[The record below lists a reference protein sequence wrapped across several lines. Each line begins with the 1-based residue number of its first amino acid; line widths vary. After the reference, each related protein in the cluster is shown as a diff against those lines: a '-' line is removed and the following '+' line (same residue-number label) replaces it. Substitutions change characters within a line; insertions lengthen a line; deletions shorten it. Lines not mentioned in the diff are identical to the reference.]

1 MIERWLVR
9 RPASREALAFAVVG
23 SIGFAVD
30 AGVLVLLFHGLGWGH
45 YAARGASFL
54 VAVTVTW
61 YLNRTW
67 TFANRGG
74 GKRGREYAAYF
85 LVQVVGACING
96 AVYALGLAL
105 SPTMQAIPLLALAC
119 GSIVAM
125 AFNFLA
131 ARRLAFPANASLPA

>member
-1 MIERWLVR
+1 MLARLLDR

-23 SIGFAVD
+23 SIGFGVD
-30 AGVLVLLFHGLGWGH
+30 AGGLVLLFHALDWGH
-45 YAARGASFL
+45 YASRGASFL

-67 TFANRGG
+67 TFAKRGG
-74 GKRGREYAAYF
+74 GNKRREYSVYF

-105 SPTMQAIPLLALAC
+105 SPAMQAFPLLALAC

-131 ARRLAFPANASLPA
+131 TRRLAFPANANLPA